1 MRLTGY
7 LIVLCCLLP
16 MLSMGKEDPKR
27 KQEELLKK
35 IRTSKS
41 DAAKIQ
47 LYEDLYDVYMDFDR
61 KRAYQCLDEMY
72 KLAAQAHSKKGMA
85 KSEGLK
91 GLYFHT
97 IQKADSA
104 LVHFRRQL
112 RFLAPEQH
120 VKRAKTYCNIGLMFN
135 TMNKA
140 DSALVYFNRSLKICR
155 KTDCGNTYCA
165 VLNNLGMTVYTLG
178 NPKKSE
184 AYFKEAYSCALE
196 QKDTTDLPRIMNNL
210 IVANI
215 STGKGNPEKLFREL
229 LQKSRY
235 PVSNDLKGTVYMNL
249 GSYYF
254 RNEQWTLAK
263 KYFLLSDSIFR
274 KTGQRNPEIVHCLG
288 NIHQQQR
295 QYSDALHYF
304 KAVRNQFP
312 HYNQSGKLYS
322 DIARTYTSQNQLDS
336 AAFYYELGLTAT
348 DSLKMQ
354 TVSAALEQTQNN
366 LEFLRKE
373 TEIRE
378 LTLQQKIRESNE
390 QRVRLIGIGIIA
402 GLILL
407 VVIAVLYFRKERGK
421 RKLNE
426 ALVER
431 KNERIRE
438 FGDKVESRNKA
449 IAEIEK
455 KFAEYRDKQDMQEQ
469 LKEDVIDSLFL
480 DGDKEVF
487 GYYFEDQHKGFY
499 EALKKHAPSLT
510 NNDLRL
516 CSLTRMRLSLK
527 ETAEILNL
535 SVDAVK
541 SGRYRVRK
549 KLNLEADENLSDF
562 LNQLT

>member
-1 MRLTGY
+1 
-7 LIVLCCLLP
+7 
-16 MLSMGKEDPKR
+16 MLSLGKQNPKW
-27 KQEELLKK
+27 KQAELLQK
-35 IRTSKS
+35 IRTAKS
-41 DAAKIQ
+41 DATKIR
-47 LYEDLYDVYMDFDR
+47 LYEDLYDVYMDFDQ
-61 KRAYQCLDEMY
+61 KRAYHCLDEMY
-72 KLAAQAHSKKGMA
+72 KLAAQTHSKKGMA
-85 KSEGLK
+85 KAEGLK
-91 GLYFHT
+91 GLYFYT

-104 LVHFRRQL
+104 MVHFRRELNYLSTKQDV
-112 RFLAPEQH
+112 E
-120 VKRAKTYCNIGLMFN
+120 RAKAYCNIGLMFN
-135 TMNKA
+135 TMNKT
-140 DSALVYFNRSLKICR
+140 DSALVYFSRSLKICR

-196 QKDTTDLPRIMNNL
+196 QKETTDLPRIMNNL

-215 STGKGNPEKLFREL
+215 STGKGNPEELFRKL
-229 LQKSRY
+229 LQKSKH
-235 PVSNDLKGTVYMNL
+235 PVSNDLRGTVYMNL

-254 RNEQWTLAK
+254 RNNKWPLAK

-274 KTGQRNPEIVHCLG
+274 EIGQRNPEIMHCLG
-288 NIHQQQR
+288 NID
-295 QYSDALHYF
+295 QYQKKYGEALRHF
-304 KAVRNQFP
+304 QTLQHEFP
-312 HYNQSGKLYS
+312 YYGKSGKLYR
-322 DIARTYTSQNQLDS
+322 DMARTYASMNKLDS
-336 AAFYYELGLTAT
+336 AAFYYELGLTTA

-354 TVSAALEQTQNN
+354 TVSAALEETQNN

-390 QRVRLIGIGIIA
+390 LRVRIIGTGIIA
-402 GLILL
+402 GLVLL
-407 VVIAVLYFRKERGK
+407 TVIAVLFFRKERGK
-421 RKLNE
+421 RRLNE

-438 FGDKVESRNKA
+438 FGDKVENRNKA
-449 IAEIEK
+449 IAEIER

-499 EALKKHAPSLT
+499 EALKKVAPSLT

-549 KLNLEADENLSDF
+549 KLDLEADENLSDF